1 MPSLFGSRAD
11 GGVAVGDTVG
21 VTIGT
26 VGVVTAGVVTAGVV
40 TAGVVTAGVVT
51 AGVGVIVAIMTI
63 GVAIGVSVNNA
74 VSSVGVIEGGP
85 GNVSVTGAEG
95 VTSSGKPPPVTSDGS
110 TVDSGVDVIC
120 FG

>member
-1 MPSLFGSRAD
+1 MPSLFGSKAD

-26 VGVVTAGVVTAGVV
+26 VGVVTAS
-40 TAGVVTAGVVT
+40 
-51 AGVGVIVAIMTI
+51 VGVIVAIMTI
-63 GVAIGVSVNNA
+63 GVVTGVSVDDA

-110 TVDSGVDVIC
+110 TVDSGVDMIC